1 MSIICPEGIDP
12 TVWNSLP
19 SEIQDELSMSSNRR
33 EKSPSYAVLNSLD
46 DSSKK
51 RKADKSSSQSSITTW
66 TKTSSPPSLKSVQC
80 VDLTSPES
88 EQGQRMI
95 ASSALITARP
105 SVENMLVKEKLKA
118 CPHQLTLFP
127 FEGKTKDSVDAFV
140 DTAFPAGPE
149 SIDGRLFVASTVDS
163 STEKSGEHSDQ
174 NRSNTLN
181 QVSVCK
187 CKVAVKIRQ
196 VSKDGVNQ
204 GRSFASCLSRQCNFF
219 AWADSVPHA
228 ESVSK
233 LTWKRFHKH
242 DGWSLFGSKGIYG
255 ISPNDVFQGG
265 VGDCW
270 FLSAVA
276 VLAERYDLVQK
287 VIQDSELS
295 ETGKVTFNLF
305 IDGSWR
311 KIEVDSSMP
320 CVPKKNLKKSSKISA
335 DKVTDPLAVD
345 PDGSHLAYA
354 KANHKQLWVPLL
366 EKAYAKAHGKN
377 NIVTILEMLIVV
389 MMIVMIIFLLQFE
402 FPRRL
407 SVQVLRSAFLFF
419 LLFHLLLLTVPWKK
433 STRIALFV
441 LLFHLLSSLKFVSLL
456 IY

>member
-33 EKSPSYAVLNSLD
+33 ENSTSYPVSISLD

-66 TKTSSPPSLKSVQC
+66 TKTSSPPSLKSFPC

-95 ASSALITARP
+95 PPSGLTPAPL
-105 SVENMLVKEKLKA
+105 SVENMLVKGKLKT

-149 SIDGRLFVASTVDS
+149 SIDGRLSAASIVDG

-174 NRSNTLN
+174 NRSNMLN

-233 LTWKRFHKH
+233 LTWKLFHKH

-311 KIEVDSSMP
+311 KVEVDSSLP
-320 CVPKKNLKKSSKISA
+320 CVPKKNLKRNSKSSV
-335 DKVTDPLAVD
+335 DKVTDSLAVD

-366 EKAYAKAHGKN
+366 EKAYAKAHGKHLSN
-377 NIVTILEMLIVV
+377 SDCSDDDKNDNDDNDDNVFPPL
-389 MMIVMIIFLLQFE
+389 FR
-402 FPRRL
+402 FPR
-407 SVQVLRSAFLFF
+407 
-419 LLFHLLLLTVPWKK
+419 P
-433 STRIALFV
+433 
-441 LLFHLLSSLKFVSLL
+441 
-456 IY
+456 